1 MSLETPVLIGLSAV
15 IITVYDAVPRVFTLS
30 GADHG
35 VFKPHAENT
44 GESQYALPFGPFEP
58 DQHDT
63 LEIGLREWVETQTP
77 LKPGYVE
84 QLYTFGNKGRYLYRE
99 EKGPRVISVGYL
111 ALTRY
116 LDDIAK
122 TDDTHF
128 WGDWYDYFPWEDF
141 RDGRPAMID
150 NFIVPN
156 LKKWADTAP
165 TAEEKAER
173 HSRIQLCFGS
183 EGLDWD
189 NEKVLERY
197 ELLYSARLVYEAC
210 RDKKISVNTDEV
222 AASQPMQFDHRRI
235 LATAIGRL
243 RGKLKYRPVVFEMM
257 PESFTLLE
265 LQRTVE
271 AVSGHN
277 LHKQNFRRL
286 VENSGMVEETGK
298 STKRGGG
305 RPASLYRFRADVM
318 LERQAPG
325 VKLSPAS

>member
-15 IITVYDAVPRVFTLS
+15 IISVYDAVPKVFTLS

-35 VFKPHAENT
+35 VFKAHEENT
-44 GESQYALPFGPFEP
+44 GKSQYALPFGPFDP
-58 DQHDT
+58 DRHDT
-63 LEIGLREWVETQTP
+63 LELGLREWVRTQTP
-77 LKPGYVE
+77 VKPGYVE

-99 EKGPRVISVGYL
+99 DKGPRVISVGYL

-116 LDDIAK
+116 LDDVAK

-128 WGDWYDYFPWEDF
+128 WADWYDYFPWEDW
-141 RDGRPAMID
+141 RQGRPAMID
-150 NFIVPN
+150 GFILPQ
-156 LKKWADTAP
+156 LRDWANDADSN
-165 TAEEKAER
+165 AARQER
-173 HSRIQLCFGS
+173 LSRIQLCFGTDDL
-183 EGLDWD
+183 GWD

-210 RDKKISVNTDEV
+210 RDKKIECKPEDV
-222 AASQPMQFDHRRI
+222 AMSQPMQFDHRRI

-257 PESFTLLE
+257 SESFTLLE

-305 RPASLYRFRADVM
+305 RPASLYRFRTDVM

-325 VKLSPAS
+325 VKLSPTS